1 MGITSNTTSACELS
15 WLSQAKQVG
24 PRLSQNTPVAIRHF
38 VIRSGGALPYP
49 EHHPYCEFGLHFS
62 GAGIE
67 FVEREHAL
75 REEGDV
81 LIVGPGVP
89 HWFTITRYPL
99 VGTAIYFLPSV
110 LLEFGPKRDGLAV
123 LRRFTARQPLR
134 RRLLRPPSALRRRLE
149 AGFRKIH
156 CEVENPGMPGSEFR
170 LRTLLMDMLVE
181 VVRWESLNGGEAEE
195 ETAPLQW
202 QQVNTALHYL
212 RDHFAE
218 AVYACDVARAVGV
231 SESRLKVLFREA
243 LGMPWSRYMRGY
255 RIQQAIALLGA
266 TDMSVTEVALSVG
279 FESISH
285 FNATFH
291 AFMGL
296 SPSAYAKQQSNSA
309 KL

>member
-1 MGITSNTTSACELS
+1 MGITANATSASELS
-15 WLSQAKQVG
+15 WLSEAKQAG

-38 VIRSGGALPYP
+38 VIRSGLALPHP
-49 EHHPYCEFGLHFS
+49 EYHPYCEFGLHFS
-62 GAGIE
+62 GAGVE
-67 FVEREHAL
+67 FIEREQAL
-75 REEGDV
+75 REEGDL
-81 LIVGPGVP
+81 LIAGPGVP

-110 LLEFGPKRDGLAV
+110 LVELGPERDGLAV

-134 RRLLRPPSALRRRLE
+134 RRLLRPPPALRRRLE
-149 AGFRKIH
+149 AGFRKIQR
-156 CEVENPGMPGSEFR
+156 EAENPGMPGSEIR
-170 LRTLLMDMLVE
+170 LRTLLMDMLVD
-181 VVRWESLNGGEAEE
+181 VVRWEARDGGGAEE
-195 ETAPLQW
+195 KTAPLQW
-202 QQVNTALHYL
+202 QQVNAALHYL
-212 RDHFAE
+212 RNHFAE
-218 AVYACDVARAVGV
+218 AVYARDVARAVGV
-231 SESRLKVLFREA
+231 SESRLKALFREA
-243 LGMPWSRYMRGY
+243 LGMPWSRYIRGY